1 MAAAKLFHA
10 AGRQVT
16 VPTYLV
22 PATQKASCCPS
33 PTPNPR
39 SRALVQTLTTA
50 TPPVPWGPRAS
61 MRLPCRADCQ
71 VPIDHSRRPAMRAGH
86 REFEQL

>member
-22 PATQKASCCPS
+22 PATQKASCCLP
-33 PTPNPR
+33 PTPSSILALESFMRNP
-39 SRALVQTLTTA
+39 
-50 TPPVPWGPRAS
+50 
-61 MRLPCRADCQ
+61 DN
-71 VPIDHSRRPAMRAGH
+71 
-86 REFEQL
+86 

>member
-22 PATQKASCCPS
+22 PATQKARC
-33 PTPNPR
+33 
-39 SRALVQTLTTA
+39 
-50 TPPVPWGPRAS
+50 
-61 MRLPCRADCQ
+61 
-71 VPIDHSRRPAMRAGH
+71 RRPATH
-86 REFEQL
+86 RRHLTHQPIFLAFSDAS

>member
-22 PATQKASCCPS
+22 PATQKARSCLP
-33 PTPNPR
+33 PAPR
-39 SRALVQTLTTA
+39 S
-50 TPPVPWGPRAS
+50 
-61 MRLPCRADCQ
+61 LPLK
-71 VPIDHSRRPAMRAGH
+71 
-86 REFEQL
+86 F